1 MGHQHSH
8 GHTHPQSGQK
18 GLTTAFWLNASF
30 SVIEVVGGVV
40 TNSSAI
46 LADAIHDMGDA
57 LSIGMGIMMEKVAGR
72 KRDSRFSYGYRRF
85 SLLSA
90 LILSLVL
97 LAGACVMLV
106 RAVPAFIRPQQV
118 DSMGM
123 IWLALLGLIMNGLA
137 FFRIHRSGGGRQA
150 NSKAIMLHLLE
161 DVLGWAAVLA
171 GGIVIHFTGWYRID
185 PLLSAGI
192 ALFIIFN
199 AVKNLTATMNVFLQ
213 AAPVHVDPNRLK
225 EELLSIE
232 GVGNVHDVHL
242 WTLDGSY
249 TVGTMHVVLEQET
262 VPEQEGRQALKVIRE
277 KIEKVFSRYSIDHPT
292 LQIEFP
298 GDLCQFRNC

>member
-1 MGHQHSH
+1 M
-8 GHTHPQSGQK
+8 HTHSRSGQK

-57 LSIGMGIMMEKVAGR
+57 LSIGMGIMMEKVARR
-72 KRDSRFSYGYRRF
+72 KRDNRFSYGYRRF

-97 LAGACVMLV
+97 LAGACIMLI
-106 RAVPAFIRPQQV
+106 RAVPAFLRPQQV

-123 IWLALLGLIMNGLA
+123 IWLAVLGLTMNGLA
-137 FFRIHRSGGGRQA
+137 FFRIHRSGGGRHA

-171 GGIVIHFTGWYRID
+171 GGVVIHFTGWYRID

-199 AVKNLTATMNVFLQ
+199 AIKNLAGTMKVFLQ
-213 AAPVHVDPNRLK
+213 AAPVHVDSSRLK
-225 EELLSIE
+225 GELLAIE
-232 GVGNVHDVHL
+232 GVDDVHDMHL
-242 WTLDGSY
+242 WTLDGNY
-249 TVGTMHVVLEQET
+249 TVGTLHIVLKQ
-262 VPEQEGRQALKVIRE
+262 VAAPGQAGIPALQAIRE

-298 GDLCQFRNC
+298 GDVCRFRNC